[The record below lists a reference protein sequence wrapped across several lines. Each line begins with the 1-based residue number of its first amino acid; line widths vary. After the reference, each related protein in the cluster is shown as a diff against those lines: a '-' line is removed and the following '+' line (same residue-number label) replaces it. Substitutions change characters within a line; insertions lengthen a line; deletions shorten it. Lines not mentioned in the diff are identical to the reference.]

1 MLNYNHMGVGQKIR
15 EFRRERDWSQ
25 DYLGELVGLT
35 QTYISRIEKEE
46 ADPNSEQLRNFAKA
60 LGVTPAIFF
69 EEPEKE
75 YKARFLESIDD
86 KNMRPVY
93 ANVPAGR
100 GRMRETPATYEAAP
114 PGVQDNGKGYWLRV
128 KGDSMHPALRDGQ
141 LVLKVSKMRN
151 VVVWTRCGHNPHHL
165 I

>member
-1 MLNYNHMGVGQKIR
+1 MKIYKIT
-15 EFRRERDWSQ
+15 EAS

-93 ANVPAGR
+93 ANVP
-100 GRMRETPATYEAAP
+100 
-114 PGVQDNGKGYWLRV
+114 
-128 KGDSMHPALRDGQ
+128 
-141 LVLKVSKMRN
+141 
-151 VVVWTRCGHNPHHL
+151 VWIWCGHNPHHL